1 MTVEELEA
9 IFCTVKNKKLKVCM
23 NSYYTQ
29 EVNGYFFGKNENED
43 VLILTNNNVQPRI
56 IPET

>member
-23 NSYYTQ
+23 SSYYTQ
-29 EVNGYFFGKNENED
+29 EVNGYFYGKNENED